1 METKNQRKK
10 TFETFRN
17 CVEIEEFFEK
27 RIIEKFNA
35 SDTGTEIQEI
45 ILVLFFPVEKSGG
58 KTRRVTDP
66 REVYLLIKCII
77 IYA

>member
-17 CVEIEEFFEK
+17 CVGIEDFLEK

-35 SDTGTEIQEI
+35 PDTGTEIQEI
-45 ILVLFFPVEKSGG
+45 ILVLFFPVEKVAERAGELRILG
-58 KTRRVTDP
+58 
-66 REVYLLIKCII
+66 KCI
-77 IYA
+77 Y